1 MNTIGQARRL
11 LKIVGGFTLLIV
23 GTLLLVLPGP
33 GLVTMAVGLALLAGE
48 FVWAR
53 SLLNRVRSGAARVRN
68 RFSQRG
74 A

>member
-1 MNTIGQARRL
+1 MSTIGQTRRL
-11 LKIVGGFTLLIV
+11 LKIAGGFTLLVV

-33 GLVTMAVGLALLAGE
+33 GLVTIAVGLALLAGE

-53 SLLNRVRSGAARVRN
+53 SLLNRVRSGASRVKD
-68 RFSQRG
+68 RFSHPD